1 MSLKLKILSY
11 LLILFTLLVTSPLYA
26 ASPSSLG
33 VTVTPENPAP
43 GENVTISVNSY
54 LNNLD
59 SALITWT
66 VNGATV
72 LSGVGKKSYPFN
84 APAAGS
90 QSTVRVRVALPE
102 GPVETSV
109 LIKPNNMVLLWEATD
124 SYVPPFYKG
133 KALPTADSE
142 IKIVAM
148 PEVKGVS
155 PKNMVYAWKKDYT
168 ADQEASG
175 YSKNYYVYTN
185 DYLENANNISVVAST
200 TDGASSESDIS
211 VGVVNPRIVFYKQD
225 NNLGIAWENALADGH
240 RVEGE
245 EVLVAIPYYIS
256 PNTLSHPSLVWNW
269 SINNSAVALQGF
281 KKNFFPIRIEQ
292 GTSGTSSI
300 GLEIENRDRLFQNTS
315 SKINVQF

>member
-1 MSLKLKILSY
+1 MRFKIKILNLLLVS
-11 LLILFTLLVTSPLYA
+11 LILFVSSVSYA
-26 ASPSSLG
+26 ASPSSIG

-43 GENVTISVNSY
+43 NENVTISVNSY

-59 SALITWT
+59 SVSITWML
-66 VNGATV
+66 NGATV
-72 LSGVGKKSYPFN
+72 LSGVGKKSYSFN

-109 LIKPNNMVLLWEATD
+109 LIKPNNMILLWEATD

-133 KALPTADSE
+133 KALATTDSE

-148 PEVKGVS
+148 PEVKGIS

-168 ADQEASG
+168 PDQEASG
-175 YSKNYYVYTN
+175 YSKNYYIYTN

-211 VGVVNPRIVFYKQD
+211 VGAVNPRIVFYKQD
-225 NNLGIAWENALADGH
+225 NNLGIAWENALGDGH
-240 RVEGE
+240 RIEGE
-245 EVLVAIPYYIS
+245 EILVAIPYFIS
-256 PNTLSHPSLVWNW
+256 PKTLSHPSLVWNW
-269 SINNSAVALQGF
+269 SINNSAVDVQGF
-281 KKNFFPIRIEQ
+281 KKNFFPIKIDP
-292 GTSGTSSI
+292 GTSGTSNI
-300 GLEIENRDRLFQNTS
+300 GLQIENKDRLFQNVS
-315 SKINVQF
+315 SQISVQF